1 MPKAQT
7 TVPTITVLMD
17 TPEFSKGFV
26 EGFTGEYVRFGCM
39 QKPPN
44 EGGIVEIIRN
54 LCEIS
59 QEGWLRESL
68 LRHDAGLIA
77 DGFRGLPARRVA
89 RLLVSCSAGRCRMPG
104 VCFCG
109 ITYEL
114 KE

>member
-26 EGFTGEYVRFGCM
+26 EGLTGEYARFGCM

-44 EGGIVEIIRN
+44 EGDIVEIIRN

-77 DGFRGLPARRVA
+77 GWLSRPA
-89 RLLVSCSAGRCRMPG
+89 SAWGGAAPG
-104 VCFCG
+104 VLFWRQVQDARSVLLW
-109 ITYEL
+109 YNV
-114 KE
+114 